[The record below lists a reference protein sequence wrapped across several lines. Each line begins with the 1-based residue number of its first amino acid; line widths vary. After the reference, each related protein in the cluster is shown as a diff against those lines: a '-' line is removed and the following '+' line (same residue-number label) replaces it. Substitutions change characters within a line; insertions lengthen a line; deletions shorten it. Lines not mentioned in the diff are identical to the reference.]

1 MNKRSNMSNIKACR
15 ATSNLLCSILF
26 LAFLSLNFNNV
37 SAQDVEAG
45 QKLFKQNCATCHRI
59 DDKMSTGP
67 GLAGVEERVP
77 SKEWLYQWI
86 KNNNALRESGDAY
99 ANKIFN
105 ENKKSVMTQFQ
116 FLSNEDIDNIL
127 FYVKNPPLPPPG
139 EEQVVQTEV
148 KEEDN
153 PLLWLLILLVV
164 FAIVVNV
171 LVGVKRSLKNLLL
184 EREGK
189 DSLPDVSHW
198 EAFKHW
204 VSNNQTKVVV
214 ICLILLMVGSK
225 NGFHYLKDN
234 VGVYEGY
241 APEQP
246 IAFSHKIHAGQNG
259 IDCVYC
265 HHSAEK
271 SKTSAIPSVNV
282 CMNCHSSI
290 SEGKITGEAEIAKI
304 YEAAGYNPETREYDK
319 PEKAIKWVKIHNLP
333 DFVYFNHSQH
343 VVVGEQEC
351 QTCHGEV
358 QEFGYPMHQENDLTM
373 GWCID
378 CHRETGVALE
388 GNGYYDK
395 MHTELKEKYA
405 AEGKTTFTVED
416 IGGLECAKCHY

>member
-1 MNKRSNMSNIKACR
+1 MINIKAYR
-15 ATSNLLCSILF
+15 ATKSWLYSVFF
-26 LAFLSLNFNNV
+26 LALLTLNFNTV
-37 SAQDVEAG
+37 SSQDVEVG

-77 SKEWLYQWI
+77 SREWLYQWI

-105 ENKKSVMTQFQ
+105 DNKKSVMTQFQ

-127 FYVKNPPLPPPG
+127 HYVKNPPPLPPG
-139 EEQVVQTEV
+139 EEQVVETEV
-148 KEEDN
+148 KEDN

-171 LVGVKRSLKNLLL
+171 LLGVKRSLKNLLL

-189 DSLPDVSHW
+189 DALPDVSHW
-198 EAFKHW
+198 EAFKYW
-204 VSNNQTKVVV
+204 VSNNQARVVV
-214 ICLILLMVGSK
+214 MCLILALIGGK
-225 NGFHYLKDN
+225 EGFHALKDN
-234 VGVYEGY
+234 VGVYQGY

-246 IAFSHKIHAGQNG
+246 IAFSHKIHAGENG

-271 SKTSAIPSVNV
+271 GKASGIPSVNV

-290 SEGKITGEAEIAKI
+290 SEGKTTGEVEIAKI
-304 YEAAGYNPETREYDK
+304 YEAAGYNPESREYDK

-378 CHRETGVALE
+378 CHRETGVVME
-388 GNGYYDK
+388 GNEYYDK

-405 AEGKTTFTVED
+405 AEGKTTFTVQD
-416 IGGLECAKCHY
+416 IGGLECGKCHY

>member
-1 MNKRSNMSNIKACR
+1 MQINQRLVVFG
-15 ATSNLLCSILF
+15 TL
-26 LAFLSLNFNNV
+26 LAFLTLGINDST
-37 SAQDVEAG
+37 AQDAEAG
-45 QKLFKQNCATCHRI
+45 QKLFKTNCATCHRI
-59 DDKMSTGP
+59 DGKKLTGP
-67 GLAGVEERVP
+67 GLGGVEDRVP
-77 SKEWLYQWI
+77 SKEWLYEWI
-86 KNNNALRESGDAY
+86 KNSPALIASGDAY

-105 ENKKSVMTQFQ
+105 EYNKVPMSQFQ
-116 FLSNEDIDNIL
+116 YLSNGDIDNIL
-127 FYVKNPPLPPPG
+127 EYIKNPPVSAVPVV
-139 EEQVVQTEV
+139 EEVAVAAE
-148 KEEDN
+148 KEDD
-153 PLLWLLILLVV
+153 PLLWLIILLVV

-171 LVGVKRSLKNLLL
+171 LMGVKRSLKNLLL

-189 DSLPDVSHW
+189 EALPDVTHW

-204 VSNNQTKVVV
+204 VSNNQTRVVV
-214 ICLILLMVGSK
+214 LVLILGLIGAK
-225 NGFHYLKDN
+225 DGYHYLKDN
-234 VGVYEGY
+234 IGVYQGY

-246 IAFSHKIHAGQNG
+246 IKFSHEIHAGQNG
-259 IDCVYC
+259 VDCVYC

-282 CMNCHSSI
+282 CMNCHKAI
-290 SEGKITGEAEIAKI
+290 SEGKTTGTEEIAKI
-304 YEAAGYNPETREYDK
+304 YEAAGYNPDSQEYDK
-319 PEKAIKWVKIHNLP
+319 PGKPIKWVKIHNLP

-378 CHRETGVALE
+378 CHRNTGVAMD
-388 GNGYYDK
+388 GNEYYDQ
-395 MHTELKEKYA
+395 MHAELKEKYA

>member
-1 MNKRSNMSNIKACR
+1 MSNIKAYR
-15 ATSNLLCSILF
+15 ATSNWLCSILF
-26 LAFLSLNFNNV
+26 LAFLTLNFNIV

-77 SKEWLYQWI
+77 SKDWLYQWI
-86 KNNNALRESGDAY
+86 KNNNALRESGNAY

-105 ENKKSVMTQFQ
+105 DNKKSVMTQFQ

-127 FYVKNPPLPPPG
+127 HYVKNPPPLPPG
-139 EEQVVQTEV
+139 EEPVPVPEA
-148 KEEDN
+148 KEDN

-171 LVGVKRSLKNLLL
+171 LIGVKRSLKNLLL

-189 DSLPDVSHW
+189 DALPDVSHW
-198 EAFKHW
+198 EAFKVW
-204 VSNNQTKVVV
+204 VSNNQARVVV
-214 ICLILLMVGSK
+214 MCLVLALIGGK
-225 NGFHYLKDN
+225 EGFHALKDN
-234 VGVYEGY
+234 VGVYQGY

-271 SKTSAIPSVNV
+271 GKTSAIPSVNV

-290 SEGKITGEAEIAKI
+290 SEGKTTGEAEIAKI

-378 CHRETGVALE
+378 CHRETGVAME
-388 GNGYYDK
+388 GNEYYDK

>member
-1 MNKRSNMSNIKACR
+1 MSNIKAYR
-15 ATSNLLCSILF
+15 STKSWLYSILF
-26 LAFLSLNFNNV
+26 LTFLTLNFNTI

-59 DDKMSTGP
+59 DDKKLTGP

-77 SKEWLYQWI
+77 SKEWMYDWI
-86 KNNNALRESGDAY
+86 KDSPGMIASGDAY

-105 ENKKSVMTQFQ
+105 ENKKSAMSQFQ

-127 FYVKNPPLPPPG
+127 HYIKNPPLKDIVQPKPPKEAG
-139 EEQVVQTEV
+139 ED
-148 KEEDN
+148 DN
-153 PLLWLLILLVV
+153 PMLWLLILLVV

-171 LVGVKRSLKNLLL
+171 LLGVKRSLKNLLL

-189 DSLPDVSHW
+189 DALPDVSHW
-198 EAFKHW
+198 EAFKDW

-214 ICLILLMVGSK
+214 ICLLLVMIGSK

-234 VGVYEGY
+234 IGVYKAY

-246 IAFSHKIHAGQNG
+246 IKFSHKIHAGQNG

-271 SKTSAIPSVNV
+271 GKTAGIPSVNV
-282 CMNCHSSI
+282 CMNCHKAI
-290 SEGKITGEAEIAKI
+290 GEGKTTGTAEIAKI
-304 YEAAGYNPETREYDK
+304 YEAAGYNPDSQEYDK
-319 PEKAIKWVKIHNLP
+319 PEKAIKWVKVHNLP

-343 VVVGEQEC
+343 VVVGKQEC

-358 QEFGYPMHQENDLTM
+358 ENIGYPMRQENDLTM

-378 CHRETGVALE
+378 CHRTTGVEMAD
-388 GNGYYDK
+388 NGYYDK
-395 MHTELKEKYA
+395 MHAELKEKYA
-405 AEGKTTFTVED
+405 AEGKTIFTVED

>member
-1 MNKRSNMSNIKACR
+1 MINIKAYR
-15 ATSNLLCSILF
+15 ATKSWLYSVLF
-26 LAFLSLNFNNV
+26 LALLTLNFNTV
-37 SAQDVEAG
+37 SSQDVEVG

-77 SKEWLYQWI
+77 SREWLYQWI

-105 ENKKSVMTQFQ
+105 DNKKSVMTQFQ

-127 FYVKNPPLPPPG
+127 HYVKNPPPLPPG
-139 EEQVVQTEV
+139 EEQVVETEV
-148 KEEDN
+148 KEDN

-171 LVGVKRSLKNLLL
+171 LLGVKRSLKNLLL

-189 DSLPDVSHW
+189 DTLPDVSHW
-198 EAFKHW
+198 EAFKYW
-204 VSNNQTKVVV
+204 VSNNQARVVV
-214 ICLILLMVGSK
+214 MCLILALIGGK
-225 NGFHYLKDN
+225 EGFHALKDN
-234 VGVYEGY
+234 VGVYQGY

-246 IAFSHKIHAGQNG
+246 IAFSHKIHAGENG

-271 SKTSAIPSVNV
+271 GKASGIPSVNV

-290 SEGKITGEAEIAKI
+290 SEGKTTGEVEIAKI
-304 YEAAGYNPETREYDK
+304 YEAAGYNPESREYDK

-378 CHRETGVALE
+378 CHRETGVVME
-388 GNGYYDK
+388 GNEYYDK

-405 AEGKTTFTVED
+405 AEGKTTFTVQD
-416 IGGLECAKCHY
+416 IGGLECGKCHY